1 VLPNSIAALCDRSLD
16 RERQRNLFDE
26 IVFPRGGF
34 RVEMVASRLATEAAR
49 SERGPH
55 WLLLAPNLSWLLVF
69 MFAPLGLLA
78 AISFKAYEPG
88 RGIIDTFQ
96 LGNYAKFL
104 TDPFYLAV
112 LWSTLATGACVTVLT
127 LLLGFPL
134 AYTLAHSRGWRRS
147 ALYMGVLM
155 PLLTSAVVRT
165 FGWMILLGN
174 NGFIN
179 RTLLQWEWI
188 DHPVRLMYNLSGVVI
203 ALTEVLL
210 PFMVLALDAA
220 LLNID
225 PAVVEAARN
234 VGGSRTRVFFG
245 ITLPL
250 TLPGIVSGSIL
261 VFSLSISAFVTP
273 SLIGGAQV
281 RLMPTVIYQQAM
293 ALLDWPF
300 GAAIAFIML
309 AAIAALLIPGLAL
322 VERRSRLA

>member
-1 VLPNSIAALCDRSLD
+1 MAV
-16 RERQRNLFDE
+16 
-26 IVFPRGGF
+26 
-34 RVEMVASRLATEAAR
+34 SRLLAETQ
-49 SERGPH
+49 GPGRAVP
-55 WLLLAPNLSWLLVF
+55 WLLLTPAITWLLLF
-69 MFAPLGLLA
+69 MAAPLGVLFV
-78 AISFKAYEPG
+78 ISFRAYQPG
-88 RGIIDTFQ
+88 RGIIDTWQ
-96 LGNYAKFL
+96 LGNYTKFV

-112 LWSTLATGACVTVLT
+112 LWSTLAIGACVTLLT
-127 LLLGFPL
+127 LVLGFPL
-134 AYTLAHSRGWRRS
+134 AYALAHSRGWKRS
-147 ALYMGVLM
+147 ALYFGVLM

-179 RTLLQWEWI
+179 RTLLQAGLI
-188 DHPVRLMYNLSGVVI
+188 DHPIRMMYNLLGVVI
-203 ALTEVLL
+203 ALTEVLM

-234 VGGSRTRVFFG
+234 VGAPPARVFLH
-245 ITLPL
+245 IVLPL
-250 TLPGIVSGSIL
+250 SLPGIVSGSIL

-281 RLMPTVIYQQAM
+281 MLMPTVIYQQAL

-309 AAIAALLIPGLAL
+309 ATIVLLLAPALAL
-322 VERRSRLA
+322 IEHRGRVP

>member
-1 VLPNSIAALCDRSLD
+1 MAVSRFV
-16 RERQRNLFDE
+16 RETQE
-26 IVFPRGGF
+26 PGRG
-34 RVEMVASRLATEAAR
+34 A
-49 SERGPH
+49 H
-55 WLLLAPNLSWLLVF
+55 WLLLTPGLSWLLVF
-69 MFAPLGLLA
+69 MAAPLGVLA
-78 AISFKAYEPG
+78 VISFKAYQPG
-88 RGIIDTFQ
+88 RGIIDTWQ
-96 LGNYAKFL
+96 LDNYARFL

-112 LWSTLATGACVTVLT
+112 LWSTLAMGACVTLLT

-134 AYTLAHSRGWRRS
+134 AYALAHSHGWKRS
-147 ALYMGVLM
+147 ALYFGVLM

-179 RTLLQWEWI
+179 RTLLGAGLI
-188 DHPVRLMYNLSGVVI
+188 DHPVRLMYDLSGVVI

-225 PAVVEAARN
+225 PFVVEAARN
-234 VGGSRTRVFFG
+234 VGARPARVFVR

-250 TLPGIVSGSIL
+250 SLPGIVSGSIL

-281 RLMPTVIYQQAM
+281 KLMPTMIYQQAL

-309 AAIAALLIPGLAL
+309 ATIVLLLVPALAL
-322 VERRSRLA
+322 IERMGRIA

>member
-1 VLPNSIAALCDRSLD
+1 MAASRFAT
-16 RERQRNLFDE
+16 E
-26 IVFPRGGF
+26 VP
-34 RVEMVASRLATEAAR
+34 RVE
-49 SERGPH
+49 RGSIG
-55 WLLLAPNLSWLLVF
+55 LLLAPSLAWLLLF
-69 MFAPLGLLA
+69 MVAPLGFLA
-78 AISFKAYEPG
+78 EISFKDYQPG
-88 RGIIDTFQ
+88 RGIIDTWQ
-96 LGNYAKFL
+96 VSNYAKFL
-104 TDPFYLAV
+104 TDPYYLAV
-112 LWSTLATGACVTVLT
+112 LWSTLATGACVTALT

-134 AYTLAHSRGWRRS
+134 AYALAHSRGWRRS
-147 ALYMGVLM
+147 VLYIGVLM

-179 RTLLQWEWI
+179 RTLLQTGLI
-188 DHPVRLMYNLSGVVI
+188 DQPVRLMYNLSGVFI

-225 PAVVEAARN
+225 PSVVEAARN
-234 VGGSRTRVFFG
+234 VGGSRTRVFFR

-273 SLIGGAQV
+273 SLIGGSQV
-281 RLMPTVIYQQAM
+281 KLMPTVIYQQAL

-309 AAIAALLIPGLAL
+309 AAIAVLLIPGLAL
-322 VERRSRLA
+322 VERRSRVA